1 MEGAGLQRAAFAV
14 VVAAVLGVGVGQAAP
29 AKNCQRVVLSGEVK
43 AGREWKQAF
52 GRGWIFRVL
61 PIQAGKEDYTG
72 WDLVVDR
79 EEGAGYPDALLLAT
93 PPYRSVNEHEVGTT
107 FGLRAQDAVGWN
119 PRSFRFLTTP
129 DALQQGQRLFAQL
142 EAGGAATTEQTTQRA
157 LATKGLMD
165 LEQHASAGEFRI
177 VDARLAPGIADAAP
191 FAETWA
197 HAAERTAHTVGPPLS
212 GKASARGELQG
223 MRFAVTL
230 WLPGN
235 WKSPVGSR
243 TERVVCPE

>member
-1 MEGAGLQRAAFAV
+1 VQRAVFV
-14 VVAAVLGVGVGQAAP
+14 VCVAAVLGLGVGQAAA

-43 AGREWKQAF
+43 AGQEWKHAF

-61 PIQAGKEDYTG
+61 PVQAGKEGYTG

-79 EEGAGYPDALLLAT
+79 AEGAGYPDALLLAT

-129 DALQQGQRLFAQL
+129 EALQQGKKLFAQL
-142 EAGGAATTEQTTQRA
+142 ENAGPGATTTDQTAQRSQA
-157 LATKGLMD
+157 IKGLME
-165 LEQHASAGEFRI
+165 LEQHASIGEFRI

-191 FAETWA
+191 FAESWA
-197 HAAERTAHTVGPPLS
+197 HAADRTAHTVGQPSS
-212 GKASARGELQG
+212 GKATAHGELQW
-223 MRFAVTL
+223 MRFSVTL
-230 WLPGN
+230 WLPGD
-235 WKSPVGSR
+235 WKGPLESR
-243 TERVVCPE
+243 ADLVFCPE